1 MNGREAAV
9 REALRWLR
17 YAEDD
22 LGVASRLMA
31 SAPMTP
37 RHVCWLSQQA
47 AEKVLKAAL
56 VLEGVDF
63 SYTHDLDALRNTLP
77 DGWAVQNTHP
87 DLAELTEWAVEARY
101 PGDWP
106 DPTEEEAG
114 RALSQARSLYESVV
128 AEFGRRGMSAQ

>member
-1 MNGREAAV
+1 MSSDEAAV

-22 LGVASRLMA
+22 LGVASRLMT
-31 SAPMTP
+31 SAPTAP

-47 AEKVLKAAL
+47 AEKSLKAAL
-56 VLEGVDF
+56 MLEGIDF
-63 SYTHDLDALRNTLP
+63 SYTHDLDALRNQVP
-77 DGWAVQNTHP
+77 DSWAIRETHS

-106 DPTEEEAG
+106 DPTNADAES
-114 RALSQARSLYESVV
+114 ALSQARSLYQSV
-128 AEFGRRGMSAQ
+128 ATEFG